1 MKLICKNTGE
11 ECDNRNCDVTRC
23 VLDYQT
29 PDQWEPESEYRLGED
44 KVLEEFENYIAK
56 TYSQHYAGNKKD
68 SRQTIEAI
76 IDRGHGEGF
85 CIGNAMKYLERYG
98 FKNGKNRDDLMKAMH
113 YCLLAI
119 INHDRTVKKDENA
132 K

>member
-1 MKLICKNTGE
+1 MTKPK
-11 ECDNRNCDVTRC
+11 ECIWDQTMYEDEDNNSKSMGQLLYGTRF
-23 VLDYQT
+23 
-29 PDQWEPESEYRLGED
+29 RLGED
-44 KVLEEFENYIAK
+44 KILEEFENYISK
-56 TYSQHYAGNKKD
+56 TYSQHYAGGKKD

-119 INHDRTVKKDENA
+119 INHDKIINK
-132 K
+132 